1 MPAMPHMT
9 GRSDA
14 ARPQPRLGFVAATL
28 QTRQC
33 RAKALQGLPVPPLLD
48 AREASLALPPPQV
61 LVFDQPTECACK
73 PLDVP
78 SVRRIAVDAV
88 TNEIGHTSHFAGDYD
103 RKAGAHGFVHGKPPG
118 FVLGGQHEYV

>member
-14 ARPQPRLGFVAATL
+14 VRPQRLSFVAGML
-28 QTRQC
+28 QTRQR
-33 RAKALQGLPVPPLLD
+33 RANTLQGLSVAPLQD
-48 AREASLALPPPQV
+48 ARETSLALATPQA
-61 LVFDQPTECACK
+61 LIFDQPTECACK

-78 SVRRIAVDAV
+78 SFRRIAVDVV

-118 FVLGGQHEYV
+118 FVLRGQHEYV